1 MDELCRDCGVCCLKT
16 EMILFDSDLELIIN
30 NYHEELKVD
39 QFAHKNED
47 GIYQLDNIED
57 HCVFFDNQ
65 SKSCKIYEYRPEG
78 CSFYPL
84 IFNIEENR
92 CIIDDEC
99 PRPHFF
105 YQDKREYK
113 KICIEVKNYLNTWLN
128 LRK

>member
-39 QFAHKNED
+39 QFAHKNDD

-57 HCVFFDNQ
+57 NCVFFDNRL
-65 SKSCKIYEYRPEG
+65 KSCKIYEFRPKG
-78 CSFYPL
+78 CVFYPL
-84 IFNIEENR
+84 IFDIEENR

-99 PRPHFF
+99 PRPNLF
-105 YQDKREYK
+105 YQDKKVYK
-113 KICIEVKNYLNTWLN
+113 KISIKVKKYLDTWLD
-128 LRK
+128 LKK